1 MRGRRARPASLLESR
16 AIGPR
21 RGNSSGE
28 AAATDR
34 SEPRAAGYRRLPT
47 QRPYSERMDVRPAR
61 PEDAAAVADIWFHG
75 WRDGHLGNVS
85 EELVAIRTDESF
97 GRRAAERTGDTTLAT
112 VDDEVAGFVMVVD
125 DEVEQVYV
133 SSRHRGTGVAGTLL
147 AEAERLVALNDREP
161 CPLVAVQRDETFRF
175 GEQRAGHERAWL
187 AVVEGNARARRF
199 YERNG
204 WTDEGPFD
212 YPAQSADGPIPV
224 PCRRYVKRTRRGSAP
239 A

>member
-1 MRGRRARPASLLESR
+1 
-16 AIGPR
+16 
-21 RGNSSGE
+21 
-28 AAATDR
+28 
-34 SEPRAAGYRRLPT
+34 
-47 QRPYSERMDVRPAR
+47 MDVRPAR
-61 PEDAAAVADIWFHG
+61 PEDSAAVADIWFHG

-85 EELVAIRTDESF
+85 EELVAIRTEESF
-97 GRRAAERTGDTTLAT
+97 RRRAAERTADTTVAT

-147 AEAERLVALNDREP
+147 AEAERLVALN
-161 CPLVAVQRDETFRF
+161 
-175 GEQRAGHERAWL
+175 GHERPWL

-224 PCRRYVKRTRRGSAP
+224 PCRRYVKRTRGGSVP